1 MTISSTVFSHIL
13 CHLFFL
19 WACYFAQSYPSLCDP
34 MDCNL
39 AGLSVHG
46 ILQAWILEW
55 VAIPSS
61 KGSSWP
67 EGWTPCVLGLLHCRQ
82 VLDHLHHPL
91 LQGLK
96 LDVIQKVEGHC
107 CSVLFFLVFFSYA
120 CFWLVSFPMFSS
132 LVINFFC
139 RI

>member
-19 WACYFAQSYPSLCDP
+19 CACYFAQSYPSLCDP
-34 MDCNL
+34 MDCSL
-39 AGLSVHG
+39 PGFSVHG
-46 ILQAWILEW
+46 ILQAGILEW
-55 VAIPSS
+55 VAMPSS

-67 EGWTPCVLGLLHCRQ
+67 EGWTPCVLCLLHCRQ
-82 VLDHLHHPL
+82 VLYHLHHPL

-96 LDVIQKVEGHC
+96 LDVNQKVEGHC

-120 CFWLVSFPMFSS
+120 CFWLVSVPMFSS